1 MKKNIIYLIA
11 IFLIA
16 GFSSCKKTNTR
27 KLTGDWTLST
37 MDETTSSTSSGNTTT
52 EVISISGTT
61 VTITNTDQSG
71 TTTSDGVLNSATW
84 TISKDGTY
92 SRDIDLSIDF
102 SGSGFEA
109 SVNSIMNETGTW
121 SFVGKNKS
129 AELKAN
135 DRVVFN
141 TLSNSNIET
150 TSYTIAG
157 VTTSDTET
165 SGSTYAEGESAET
178 FIVQI
183 SKSKELTLTQD
194 ESSTSTLTT
203 SSGTSNASTSK
214 SSTYSL
220 IQE

>member
-1 MKKNIIYLIA
+1 M
-11 IFLIA
+11 IA

-37 MDETTSSTSSGNTTT
+37 MDETSTNTTSGNTTT
-52 EVISISGTT
+52 EVISISGST
-61 VTITNTDQSG
+61 VTITNTDQNG

-92 SRDIDLSIDF
+92 SRVIDLSIDF
-102 SGSGFEA
+102 SGTGYTA
-109 SVNSIMNETGTW
+109 TLNTIMNESGTW

-141 TLSNSNIET
+141 NLSSNTSET

-157 VTTSDTET
+157 VTTTDTET
-165 SGSTYAEGESAET
+165 STATYAEGESVET
-178 FIVQI
+178 FIVQT
-183 SKSKELTLTQD
+183 SKSKELTITQA
-194 ESSTSTLTT
+194 ESSTSSSTT
-203 SSGTSNASTSK
+203 SSGTTSSSASQ
-214 SSTYSL
+214 SSSFSL
-220 IQE
+220 TQE